1 MAEEPSVVLLPNGDL
16 FVVVRTYTGHLWYSI
31 SEDNGHSWRPME
43 ILRYSDGGDYIKQ
56 PRASAPLFAMTK
68 EDFVLVFHNNEG
80 KKNGYDQKW
89 LEWPD
94 NVLNYI
100 RNPAF
105 VSLGKY
111 MPNAFQPIWFEA
123 PTKFE
128 YR

>member
-1 MAEEPSVVLLPNGDL
+1 
-16 FVVVRTYTGHLWYSI
+16 
-31 SEDNGHSWRPME
+31 
-43 ILRYSDGGDYIKQ
+43 
-56 PRASAPLFAMTK
+56 MTK

-123 PTKFE
+123 PTEILNTDEVPIPPRSTTEVATYPSLTHWQGKTVLWYPDRKTFLLGKNLSE
-128 YR
+128 LLKLGY